1 MSEAPSTSSTPL
13 PAIQALAERIEAQ
26 TPHLHVMSL
35 FEQPHP
41 YVKVKDTV
49 HGIVVGFSSEED
61 YVTYCRIVS
70 VQGGQHHG

>member
-1 MSEAPSTSSTPL
+1 
-13 PAIQALAERIEAQ
+13 
-26 TPHLHVMSL
+26 MSL
-35 FEQPHP
+35 LEQPHL

-70 VQGGQHHG
+70 AQGGQYHG